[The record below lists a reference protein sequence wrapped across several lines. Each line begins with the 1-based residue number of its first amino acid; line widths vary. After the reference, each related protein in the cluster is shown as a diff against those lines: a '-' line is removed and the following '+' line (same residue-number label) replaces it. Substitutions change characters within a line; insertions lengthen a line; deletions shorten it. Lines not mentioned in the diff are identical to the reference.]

1 MSWKKK
7 AITISAL
14 SALTTF
20 TIHLANKIIDISATS
35 ENHEQ
40 NAAGSY
46 FDWKFGNI
54 YYEKYGEGEPV
65 LLIHDFSVG
74 SSSYEWQSLINWQ
87 KAVLFI
93 QLICLDA
100 EDLINHPSLILI
112 IYMCN

>member
-40 NAAGSY
+40 HTAGSY
-46 FDWKFGNI
+46 FDWKF
-54 YYEKYGEGEPV
+54 
-65 LLIHDFSVG
+65 VG
-74 SSSYEWQSLINWQ
+74 LSHNTVRGAAGG
-87 KAVLFI
+87 AVL
-93 QLICLDA
+93 CA
-100 EDLINHPSLILI
+100 ETLTAKGYITKK
-112 IYMCN
+112 